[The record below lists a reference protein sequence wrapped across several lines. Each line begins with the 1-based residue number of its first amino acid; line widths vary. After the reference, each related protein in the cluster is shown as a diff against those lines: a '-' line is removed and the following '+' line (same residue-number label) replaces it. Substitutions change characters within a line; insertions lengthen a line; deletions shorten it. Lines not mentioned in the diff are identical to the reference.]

1 MSALLSNVFGAE
13 PTKRNLCHPNPCQNG
28 GTCRIVASNSRECS
42 CPEQYGGKYCERK
55 YLGIFNSLIKFVC
68 M

>member
-1 MSALLSNVFGAE
+1 MSVLLSNVFGAE

-28 GTCRIVASNSRECS
+28 GTCRIVGSNSRECS

-55 YLGIFNSLIKFVC
+55 YLGIFKCLIKFVC